1 MVLKL
6 SDPSLHLRNISTDDE
21 DILCEIYSSTRTAE
35 LEQLTD
41 WTSSQKKA
49 FLRGQFIAQHT
60 YYQNNYKGAHF
71 WVIEYRS
78 QIIGRLYLDTC
89 HEDKSLR
96 IIDIS
101 LLPEWRN
108 RGIGKQILLDIME
121 LAVDTNRSITIHV
134 ESFNRAMNLYKR
146 LGFVLVSETNGVYH
160 LLEWKAD
167 SQALQKKL
175 SFKQLITHG
184 SRITAFNS
192 R

>member
-49 FLRGQFIAQHT
+49 FLQGQFIAQHT
-60 YYQNNYKGAHF
+60 YYQNHYKDAHF
-71 WVIEYRS
+71 WVIEFRA
-78 QIIGRLYLDTC
+78 QIIGRLYIDTC
-89 HEDKSLR
+89 HEGKSLR

-108 RGIGKQILLDIME
+108 KGIGKQILLDIME

-134 ESFNRAMNLYKR
+134 ESFNPAMNLYKG

-175 SFKQLITHG
+175 SFKQPITHG